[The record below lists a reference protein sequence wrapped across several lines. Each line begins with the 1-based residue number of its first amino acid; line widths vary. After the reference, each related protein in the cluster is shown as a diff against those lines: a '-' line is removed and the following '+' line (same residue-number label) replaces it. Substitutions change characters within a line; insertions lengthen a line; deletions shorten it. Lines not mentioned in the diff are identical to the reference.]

1 MVRFTTTISLPPEC
15 LDFVQDFHAKGGR
28 KNGKKS
34 FSAWVSWC
42 IKHRKHLGIERALDA
57 EKSMDRWYWIAQRME
72 VKRESIQI
80 ALKAVGTFHETCWSN
95 RESWGSKEKW
105 EHMMMDMP
113 PVRSDD
119 IPLEGE
125 EE

>member
-15 LDFVQDFHAKGGR
+15 LEFVQNFHEKGGR
-28 KNGKKS
+28 TNGKKS

-42 IKHRKHLGIERALDA
+42 IKHSKHLGIQRALDA
-57 EKSMDRWYWIAQRME
+57 EKQMDRWYWIAHRMSYRSE
-72 VKRESIQI
+72 DMASSVKAIGI
-80 ALKAVGTFHETCWSN
+80 FHQTCWAN
-95 RESWGSKEKW
+95 RDVWNSREKW
-105 EHMMMDMP
+105 EHMMMEVP

-119 IPLEGE
+119 IPLGGE